1 VRVCTSGTL
10 ARVGDATD
18 PVSLGVILASVRPHR
33 RGEAF
38 AHWTLAQLA
47 GRPGLTAELID
58 LRDWPLPAFEHPAS
72 ALVSEKTYPEDSL
85 SRRWGDTIAA
95 HDGFVIVTP
104 EYNHGYPGHLK
115 NAIDQLYQPWSYKPV
130 AFVGYGGVSSGSR
143 AVQQLRQIIVELRM
157 IPVRDEVL
165 LRLIGLAVD
174 ERGWPTDDLYVKRL
188 DALATELGW
197 WARMAKDIRARRPR

>member
-1 VRVCTSGTL
+1 ME
-10 ARVGDATD
+10 DATA
-18 PVSLGVILASVRPHR
+18 PISLGVILASVRPHR

-38 AHWTLAQLA
+38 AHWTVAALAA
-47 GRPGLTAELID
+47 KPGVTAELID

-72 ALVSEKTYPEDSL
+72 AVVAEKTYPDGAL
-85 SRRWGDTIAA
+85 AQRWGQKIGP

-104 EYNHGYPGHLK
+104 EYNHGYPGQLK
-115 NAIDQLYQPWSYKPV
+115 NAIDQVYRPWTYKPV
-130 AFVGYGGVSSGSR
+130 AFVGYGGVSSGAR

-174 ERGWPTDDLYVKRL
+174 DRGWPTDDLYVKRL
-188 DALATELGW
+188 DALAIELAW
-197 WARMAKDIRARRPR
+197 WARVAKDARARRPA

>member
-1 VRVCTSGTL
+1 VEQ
-10 ARVGDATD
+10 AAN
-18 PVSLGVILASVRPHR
+18 PVSLAVILASVRPHR

-38 AHWTLAQLA
+38 AHWTRAVLA
-47 GRPGLTAELID
+47 GKPGVTAELID

-72 ALVSEKTYPEDSL
+72 AVVAEKTYPEESQ
-85 SRRWGDTIAA
+85 SRRWGQTIAA

-104 EYNHGYPGHLK
+104 EYNHGYPGQLK
-115 NAIDQLYQPWSYKPV
+115 NAIDQIYQPWSYKPV

-143 AVQQLRQIIVELRM
+143 AVQQLRQVIVELRM

-188 DALATELGW
+188 DGLATELAW
-197 WARMAKDIRARRPR
+197 WARVAKDARARREG